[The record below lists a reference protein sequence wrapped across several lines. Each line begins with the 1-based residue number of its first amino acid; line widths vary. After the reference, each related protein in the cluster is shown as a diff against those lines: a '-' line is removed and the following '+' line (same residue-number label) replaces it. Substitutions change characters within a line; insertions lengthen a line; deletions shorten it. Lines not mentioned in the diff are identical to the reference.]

1 MTVPA
6 RPFRPVDRDRRRF
19 DLRTTALFFVLLAI
33 ILCVL
38 SFVARTAVDIVERR
52 PFWACSLAMVCFAA
66 ALTGRSRWRRLS
78 VARCARR
85 ATETLEAAAER
96 ASDTLRAPAPAPMPA
111 PAEPMAAEAA
121 VAAAPTAPAGVP
133 SGPGVPAPEAAYPG
147 AEPFGPGGAE
157 ATVPLDDVVDHV
169 ELDPDAFEQAIA
181 DLCARDDCRQ
191 VEVVGGA
198 GDLGADVTAVTPDG
212 RRVVIQCKRYCDTN
226 KVGSQDMQ
234 RFGGTCF
241 TVHEADIAVVVTTS
255 DFTAPALEY
264 AQQCG
269 ILCVNGEELSAWT
282 DGTGPRPWDLVGPGV

>member
-6 RPFRPVDRDRRRF
+6 RPFRPADRDRRRF
-19 DLRTTALFFVLLAI
+19 DLRTTAMFFGLLAI

-52 PFWACSLAMVCFAA
+52 PFWACSLAMVSLAA
-66 ALTGRSRWRRLS
+66 ALTCRSRWRRLS

-85 ATETLEAAAER
+85 ATETLEAAAEK
-96 ASDTLRAPAPAPMPA
+96 ASDTLCAPAPAPVPA
-111 PAEPMAAEAA
+111 PAGPVPVEAL
-121 VAAAPTAPAGVP
+121 VTPEPTAPAGTPGRGGVL
-133 SGPGVPAPEAAYPG
+133 GPETTCPG
-147 AEPFGPGGAE
+147 SEPNGLGGEE
-157 ATVPLDDVVDHV
+157 ATVPLTGVVDHA

-234 RFGGTCF
+234 RFGGTCY
-241 TVHEADIAVVVTTS
+241 TVHEADVAVVVTTS

-264 AQQCG
+264 ARQCG
-269 ILCVNGEELSAWT
+269 ILCVNGAELSAWT
-282 DGTGPRPWDLVGPGV
+282 DGTGPRPWDLAEPGV

>member
-19 DLRTTALFFVLLAI
+19 DLRTTAMFFGLLAI
-33 ILCVL
+33 IVCVM
-38 SFVARTAVDIVERR
+38 SFVARTLVGIVERR
-52 PFWACSLAMVCFAA
+52 PFWACSLAMVSLAV
-66 ALTGRSRWRRLS
+66 ALMCRSRWRRLS

-85 ATETLEAAAER
+85 ATETLEAAAEK
-96 ASDTLRAPAPAPMPA
+96 ATDTLCDPAPAPV
-111 PAEPMAAEAA
+111 PAESVRMT
-121 VAAAPTAPAGVP
+121 VAASPA
-133 SGPGVPAPEAAYPG
+133 VPADAPSEAENPGPEATYPG
-147 AEPFGPGGAE
+147 AGPLGPGGEE
-157 ATVPLDDVVDHV
+157 ATVPLDDVVDHA

-269 ILCVNGEELSAWT
+269 ILCVNGAELSAWS
-282 DGTGPRPWDLVGPGV
+282 DGTGPCPWDLAEPGL

>member
-33 ILCVL
+33 ILCVMA
-38 SFVARTAVDIVERR
+38 FVARTAVDIVERR
-52 PFWACSLAMVCFAA
+52 PLWAAVLAAVSLAAV
-66 ALTGRSRWRRLS
+66 LTGRSRWRRLS

-96 ASDTLRAPAPAPMPA
+96 ASDTLRAPEPAGP
-111 PAEPMAAEAA
+111 
-121 VAAAPTAPAGVP
+121 VVAAPTAAPGAAGGT
-133 SGPGVPAPEAAYPG
+133 GPVPAYAPT
-147 AEPFGPGGAE
+147 EPFVPGGEE
-157 ATVPLDDVVDHV
+157 ATVPLDDVIEVDHA

-181 DLCARDDCRQ
+181 DLCVRDACRQ

-198 GDLGADVTAVTPDG
+198 GDLGADVLAVTPDG
-212 RRVVIQCKRYCDTN
+212 RRLVIQCKRYGDTN

-269 ILCVNGEELSAWT
+269 ILCVNGLELTAWT
-282 DGTGPRPWDLVGPGV
+282 EGTAPCPWDLAEPAA

>member
-19 DLRTTALFFVLLAI
+19 DLRKTAMFFVLLAI
-33 ILCVL
+33 ILCVM
-38 SFVARTAVDIVERR
+38 SFVARTAVGIAERR
-52 PFWACSLAMVCFAA
+52 PLWAFALAMVSLAA
-66 ALTGRSRWRRLS
+66 VLTGRSRWRRLS

-96 ASDTLRAPAPAPMPA
+96 ASDTLRAPAPAMVAA
-111 PAEPMAAEAA
+111 PAEPMAAEVTAA
-121 VAAAPTAPAGVP
+121 VAPTAPVGVP
-133 SGPGVPAPEAAYPG
+133 SEADGPGPEVTCPG
-147 AEPFGPGGAE
+147 SGLLGLGGEE
-157 ATVPLDDVVDHV
+157 ATVPLGDVVDHA

-181 DLCARDDCRQ
+181 DLCVRDHCRE

-198 GDLGADVTAVTPDG
+198 GDLGADVIGVTPDG
-212 RRVVIQCKRYCDTN
+212 RRVVIQCKRYCDSN

-234 RFGGTCF
+234 RFGGTCY
-241 TVHEADIAVVVTTS
+241 TVHEADVPVVVTTS

-282 DGTGPRPWDLVGPGV
+282 DGTGPCPWDLVEPVA

>member
-6 RPFRPVDRDRRRF
+6 RPFHPVDRDRRRF
-19 DLRTTALFFVLLAI
+19 DLRTTALFFGLLAI
-33 ILCVL
+33 ILCVMT
-38 SFVARTAVDIVERR
+38 FVARTAVDIVERR
-52 PFWACSLAMVCFAA
+52 PLWACSLAMGSFAA
-66 ALTGRSRWRRLS
+66 ALMCRSRWRRLS

-85 ATETLEAAAER
+85 AAETLEAAAET
-96 ASDTLRAPAPAPMPA
+96 ASDTLRAPAPAPALIPA
-111 PAEPMAAEAA
+111 PVESVDVA
-121 VAAAPTAPAGVP
+121 VAPTAPAGVP
-133 SGPGVPAPEAAYPG
+133 SEAGSPGPEATYPG
-147 AEPFGPGGAE
+147 TGPLGLGGDEP
-157 ATVPLDDVVDHV
+157 TVPLDDVVDHA

-269 ILCVNGEELSAWT
+269 ILCVNGAELSAWS
-282 DGTGPRPWDLVGPGV
+282 DGTGPCPWDRAEPGV